1 MVQDGRGLTLAE
13 LREQRQ
19 EIIHV
24 AGARGARNVRVFGS
38 VARNEAQ
45 ETSDVDLL
53 VDMEMDRSA
62 LDISE
67 LILDLEEILER
78 KVDVVTIRRPSA
90 IANTI
95 VREAVPL

>member
-13 LREQRQ
+13 LREKRQ
-19 EIIHV
+19 EIIRV

-45 ETSDVDLL
+45 ETSDIDFL

-62 LDISE
+62 LDLSE
-67 LILDLEEILER
+67 LILDLEEILGR
-78 KVDVVTIRRPSA
+78 KVNVITIRRLSPLA
-90 IANTI
+90 DNI